1 MIKRVVGIALSLML
15 LLTISVMQNVRAQD
29 GADAARGAKAKAA
42 IARRGTGK
50 DARVEVRLTDGTSL
64 KGYVSEAGSDSFTL
78 TDSKTGASRTVAYSE
93 VAQVK
98 KSGGGLSTRTWII
111 IGAAVTAGVIVA
123 IIAKPAVCDGGAQSG
138 FPC

>member
-1 MIKRVVGIALSLML
+1 
-15 LLTISVMQNVRAQD
+15 VRAQD
-29 GADAARGAKAKAA
+29 GADAARAAKAKAA
-42 IARRGTGK
+42 IAKRGTGK

-78 TDSKTGASRTVAYSE
+78 TDSKTGATRTVAYSE
-93 VAQVK
+93 VSQVK
-98 KSGGGLSTRTWII
+98 RSGGGLSTRTWII
-111 IGAAVTAGVIVA
+111 IGAAVTASVIVA

>member
-15 LLTISVMQNVRAQD
+15 LLTISVLQNVRAQD
-29 GADAARGAKAKAA
+29 GADAARAAKAKAA
-42 IARRGTGK
+42 IAKRGTGK

-78 TDSKTGASRTVAYSE
+78 TDSKTGATRTVAYSE
-93 VAQVK
+93 VSQVK
-98 KSGGGLSTRTWII
+98 RSGGGLSTRTWII
-111 IGAAVTAGVIVA
+111 IGAAVTASVIVA